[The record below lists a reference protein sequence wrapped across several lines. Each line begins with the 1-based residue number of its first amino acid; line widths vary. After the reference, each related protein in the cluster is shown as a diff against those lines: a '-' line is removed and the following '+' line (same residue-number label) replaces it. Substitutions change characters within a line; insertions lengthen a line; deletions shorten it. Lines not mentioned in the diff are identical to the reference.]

1 MAENVSSVG
10 QVPDTTIEGITRKTV
25 VSVRKAQRRRQFRRV
40 TDSVWPHVIMIITVI
55 VCIFP
60 LLLLISTSFKP
71 GSDVFSPQIIP
82 SHATLSNYQF
92 ILTNSS
98 SGGTADFLIWLKNSL
113 IIALLTTLVGLGLS
127 APAAYAV
134 SRWNFLGKQGLLLS
148 FLITQMFPGVL
159 LIVPLYILFAQLGLL
174 DNIFGLVIAYA
185 TTALPFSVWMLKN
198 FFDAV
203 PKELDEAA
211 RVDGLGPFRTF
222 WRIILPLT
230 IPGVAVVG
238 FFNFMTSWNEFMMAF
253 TFLKSNENLTAPV
266 GIQQFVNVFNVQWQ
280 YLTAAAVLIT
290 IPVLLIF
297 FWAQR
302 YLISGLTG
310 GSVKG

>member
-1 MAENVSSVG
+1 MAENISSVG
-10 QVPDTTIEGITRKTV
+10 QLPDTVEGITRKTA
-25 VSVRKAQRRRQFRRV
+25 VSTGKAKRRRQFRRT
-40 TDSVWPHVIMIITVI
+40 TDSIWAHVIMIITVI

-60 LLLLISTSFKP
+60 LLVLISTSFKP
-71 GSDVFSPQIIP
+71 VSDVFSTQLIP
-82 SHATLSNYQF
+82 SNPTLSNYQYV
-92 ILTNSS
+92 LTNSS
-98 SGGTADFLIWLKNSL
+98 SGGTPDFLIWLKNSL
-113 IIALLTTLVGLGLS
+113 AVALLTTLVGLGLA
-127 APAAYAV
+127 APAAYAI
-134 SRWNFLGKQGLLLS
+134 SRWDFLGKQGVLLS

-174 DNIFGLVIAYA
+174 NNIFGLVIAYA

-211 RVDGLGPFRTF
+211 HVDGLNPFRTF
-222 WRIILPLT
+222 WRIVLPLT

-253 TFLKSNENLTAPV
+253 TFLSSNDNLLLPV
-266 GIQQFVNVFNVQWQ
+266 GIQRYVNPFNIQWQ
-280 YLTAAAVLIT
+280 YLTAAAVMMT
-290 IPVLLIF
+290 IPVLIIF

-302 YLISGLTG
+302 YLVSGLTG

>member
-10 QVPDTTIEGITRKTV
+10 QVADTIEGIARKAV
-25 VSVRKAQRRRQFRRV
+25 VGARQAQRRRQFRRG
-40 TDSVWPHVIMIITVI
+40 SESIGAHVIMIIAVI

-60 LLLLISTSFKP
+60 LLVLILTSLKPASDVLIPELISPHPTW
-71 GSDVFSPQIIP
+71 
-82 SHATLSNYQF
+82 SNYQYV
-92 ILTNSS
+92 LTNSS
-98 SGGTADFLIWLKNSL
+98 SGGTADFLIWLRNSL
-113 IIALLTTLVGLGLS
+113 SIALLTTLVGLGLS

-159 LIVPLYILFAQLGLL
+159 LIVPLYILFAQLNLL
-174 DNIFGLVIAYA
+174 NNILGLVVAYA

-211 RVDGLGPFRTF
+211 RVDGLGPFQTF
-222 WRIILPLT
+222 WRIVLPLT

-253 TFLKSNENLTAPV
+253 TFLTSNVNLTLPV
-266 GIQQFVNVFNVQWQ
+266 GIQSYVNPFNTEWQ
-280 YLTAAAVLIT
+280 YLTAAAVMIT
-290 IPVLLIF
+290 IPVLIIF
-297 FWAQR
+297 LWAQR

>member
-10 QVPDTTIEGITRKTV
+10 QVPDTIEGITRKTA
-25 VSVRKAQRRRQFRRV
+25 VSARQAQRRRQVRR
-40 TDSVWPHVIMIITVI
+40 TADSAWAHGIMIITVI

-60 LLLLISTSFKP
+60 LLVLLSTSFKP
-71 GSDVFSPQIIP
+71 ASDVFSTQLIP
-82 SHATLSNYQF
+82 SHPTLSNYQF
-92 ILTNSS
+92 VLTNSS
-98 SGGTADFLIWLKNSL
+98 SGGTADFLIWVKNSL
-113 IIALLTTLVGLGLS
+113 AIAVLTTLVGLGLS
-127 APAAYAV
+127 APAAYAI
-134 SRWNFLGKQGLLLS
+134 SRWNFLGKQGVLLS

-159 LIVPLYILFAQLGLL
+159 LIVPLYTLFARLNLL
-174 DNIFGLVIAYA
+174 DNIYGLVIAYA

-203 PKELDEAA
+203 PKELDEAS
-211 RVDGLGPFRTF
+211 RVDGLGPFQTF
-222 WRIILPLT
+222 WRIVLPLT

-253 TFLKSNENLTAPV
+253 TFLSSNENLTLPV
-266 GIQQFVNVFNVQWQ
+266 GIQHFVNVFNVQWQ
-280 YLTAAAVLIT
+280 YLTAAAVLMT
-290 IPVLLIF
+290 IPVLLLF

>member
-1 MAENVSSVG
+1 MAEHITSASPLSLSREKHGGHSTSKKRKGSALALVG
-10 QVPDTTIEGITRKTV
+10 SLSAHAV
-25 VSVRKAQRRRQFRRV
+25 
-40 TDSVWPHVIMIITVI
+40 MILTVI
-55 VCIFP
+55 ICLFP
-60 LLLLISTSFKP
+60 LVIIISTSFKTP
-71 GSDVFSPQIIP
+71 NDVFDLKILPTHP
-82 SHATLSNYQF
+82 TLSNYQYV
-92 ILTNSS
+92 L
-98 SGGTADFLIWLKNSL
+98 SGDFLTWLGNSL
-113 IIALLTTLVGLGLS
+113 KIGAMTTIVGLAFS

-134 SRWNFLGKQGLLLS
+134 SRWRFIGKQGLLVM
-148 FLITQMFPGVL
+148 FLVTQMFPAVL
-159 LIVPLYILFAQLGLL
+159 LIVPLYILFAQLNLL

-198 FFDAV
+198 FFDTV
-203 PKELDEAA
+203 PKELDEAS

-253 TFLKSNENLTAPV
+253 TFLSSNANLTLPV
-266 GIQQFVNVFNVQWQ
+266 GIQHFVNVFNVQWQ
-280 YLTAAAVLIT
+280 YLTAAAVMMT
-290 IPVLLIF
+290 IPVLLLF

>member
-10 QVPDTTIEGITRKTV
+10 QLPDTGEGITAKTV
-25 VSVRKAQRRRQFRRV
+25 VSARQAQRRRQFRRTV
-40 TDSVWPHVIMIITVI
+40 DAAWAHAIMIITVI

-60 LLLLISTSFKP
+60 LFVLISTSFKP
-71 GSDVFSPQIIP
+71 ASEVFSTQLIP
-82 SHATLSNYQF
+82 SNPTLSNYHF
-92 ILTNSS
+92 VLTNSS

-113 IIALLTTLVGLGLS
+113 LIALLTTLVGLGLS
-127 APAAYAV
+127 SPAAYAV

-159 LIVPLYILFAQLGLL
+159 LIVPLYILFARLNLL
-174 DNIFGLVIAYA
+174 DNIFGLVVAYA

-211 RVDGLGPFRTF
+211 RVDGLGPFQTF
-222 WRIILPLT
+222 WRIVLPLT

-238 FFNFMTSWNEFMMAF
+238 FFNFMTSWNEFLMAF
-253 TFLKSNENLTAPV
+253 TFLKGNQNFTAPV

-280 YLTAAAVLIT
+280 YLTASAVLIT
-290 IPVLLIF
+290 IPVLIIF